1 MPRITITRDFYIPEN
16 ARKVSHRH
24 SSAVAYV
31 YTTGTGHLAAM
42 VFHGKAQKPAWRYR
56 FRNDVERADR
66 ITRFFE
72 AAQEHEQRRADRQAE
87 RKARGRGLA
96 VGDVLSAMWGYEQTN
111 IDWYEV
117 TGLIGKS
124 MVEVRQLAEDREETN
139 WQQGKTVPLPGHYIG
154 EPMRRKAS
162 EGYVKIDDV
171 RSASKVEPMAM
182 IGGKPVFAAQ
192 HFTAYY

>member
-1 MPRITITRDFYIPEN
+1 MPRITLTRDFYIPEN
-16 ARKVSHRH
+16 ARKVTHRH

-31 YTTGTGHLAAM
+31 YKTGAGHLAAM
-42 VFHGKAQKPAWRYR
+42 AFYGKAQKPAWRYR
-56 FRNDVERADR
+56 FRTDAERAQS

-72 AAQEHEQRRADRQAE
+72 ATQAHEQRRAARKAE

-117 TGLIGKS
+117 TGLIGTS
-124 MVEVRQLAEDREETN
+124 MVEVRQLAADREETN
-139 WQQGKTVPLPGHYIG
+139 WQQGKTVPLSGHYIG

-162 EGYVKIDDV
+162 DGHVKIDDV
-171 RSASKVEPMAM
+171 RSASKVDPIAT

-192 HFTAYY
+192 HFTAYH